1 MIPGFYLA
9 SLFHAKAR
17 KWVEGRK
24 SLPSL
29 PPAAGKTAWFHCASV
44 GEFEQARPVLEA
56 FREKYPGWRI
66 VLTFFSPS
74 GYELRKQYDQADYV
88 LYMPADTPAK
98 ARQFLDAIRPD
109 LVFWVKYEFW
119 YHHLAELRRRGIPA
133 ILFSAIFRPDQIFFK
148 SNGGFYREILGCFTH
163 LFVQNRQ
170 SQELLKTIGFE
181 NVTTLGD
188 TRFDRVLEIA
198 EQARTIEIAE
208 RFAAGRRV
216 LIGGSLWPEDW
227 EVLREA
233 DLPGQGIRLILAPH
247 EINPAQIRK
256 WMAETPYRAVR
267 YSETTPETVA
277 DADILWID
285 NVGML
290 ASLYRYGQYAFI
302 GGGYKDGL
310 HNILEAA
317 VWGMPVFFGNKKYR
331 KFQEALDLLEAGSA
345 HAVADARAFRQ
356 IFDELSAPGDR
367 LAREAQISRD
377 YVREQRGA
385 TAAILAWTETH
396 LMNKHWQKD

>member
-1 MIPGFYLA
+1 MIPGFHLA
-9 SLFHAKAR
+9 SLFHGKAR

-24 SLPSL
+24 TRPVL
-29 PPAAGKTAWFHCASV
+29 PPASGPTAWFHAASV

-56 FREKYPGWRI
+56 FRAAHPGWRI

-74 GYELRKQYDQADYV
+74 GYELRKDYNQADHV
-88 LYMPADTPAK
+88 LYIPADTPAK
-98 ARQFLDAIRPD
+98 ARAFVDAIRPD

-119 YHHLAELRRRGIPA
+119 YHHLAELHRRKIPVL
-133 ILFSAIFRPDQIFFK
+133 LFSAIFRPDQIFFK
-148 SNGGFYREILGCFTH
+148 PGGGFYREILRCFTH

-170 SQELLKTIGFE
+170 SVELLNGIGFD
-181 NVTTLGD
+181 NVTALGD

-198 EQARTIEIAE
+198 GQAKSFDLVE
-208 RFAAGRRV
+208 RFAAGHRV
-216 LIGGSLWPEDW
+216 LVGGSLWPEDW
-227 EVLREA
+227 AVLRDA
-233 DLPGQGIRLILAPH
+233 DLPGSGVRLILAPH
-247 EINPAQIRK
+247 EINPDQIRK
-256 WMAETPYRAVR
+256 WMTETSYKALR
-267 YSETTPETVA
+267 YSEAQPDTIGE
-277 DADILWID
+277 ADILWID

-290 ASLYRYGQYAFI
+290 AGLYRYGQYAFI

-345 HAVADARAFRQ
+345 HAVADTRAFRQ
-356 IFDELSAPGDR
+356 IFNELSGDR
-367 LAREAQISRD
+367 LARESAISRN

-385 TAAILAWTETH
+385 TAAILTWTENH
-396 LMNKHWQKD
+396 LINNA